1 MGRAEEKTSCNI
13 DLGLLSIQGLVEL
26 YDGTIEEL
34 SRCAKIEPGLN
45 DDFEE
50 VELRESALLS
60 LENKI
65 LKQFAEIQIHSQED
79 VLGVM
84 DIWAKIAS
92 VQNDGFANPSDRI
105 AMNIFR
111 NMTSDKFFKG

>member
-1 MGRAEEKTSCNI
+1 MGHAGEKTNCNI
-13 DLGLLSIQGLVEL
+13 ELDLLSIQGLAEL

-34 SRCAKIEPGLN
+34 SRCAKIEPSLN
-45 DDFEE
+45 EDFEE
-50 VELRESALLS
+50 IELRESALLS

-65 LKQFAEIQIHSQED
+65 LEQFAKTQIHSKQD

-84 DIWAKIAS
+84 DVWAKVAN

-105 AMNIFR
+105 AMNILR
-111 NMTSDKFFKG
+111 HMTSEKFFKG

>member
-1 MGRAEEKTSCNI
+1 MGHAGEKTNCNI
-13 DLGLLSIQGLVEL
+13 ELDLLSIQGL
-26 YDGTIEEL
+26 
-34 SRCAKIEPGLN
+34 A
-45 DDFEE
+45 
-50 VELRESALLS
+50 ALLS

-65 LKQFAEIQIHSQED
+65 LEQFAKTQIHSKQD

-84 DIWAKIAS
+84 DVWAKVAN

-111 NMTSDKFFKG
+111 HMTSEKFFKG